1 MDASECTICVCRFI
15 FTFSHPIW
23 KNIYILHRFSIYAE
37 KYYNIQVTRTHA
49 HRHFCIAY
57 ERWHQLNPYILTLR
71 CNSHSVYFSYSL
83 FFHSLTFFSQYWIAF
98 VSQWHYILCWIFLL
112 LLFNSWA
119 GFWCCFFFHSAVNII
134 FEISSIVGLLII
146 FYCAAAVVILVV
158 FVYYSHFVNQ
168 PKCKRRVFQW
178 HVQCMQCVHTVYT
191 INIIT
196 TCYDD
201 EEKKT
206 SLEKQNDNKLAKKN
220 FNHRH
225 LYVYDRKIVMQN
237 VAFCLCDCMVQ
248 VNAGTNKYTL
258 TMNTKTH
265 LFPLHICCFA
275 WVFSKTVCWL
285 IKQTNKLQIVCW
297 KIKTKL
303 KMKWLATGFGSHL
316 NAKRAMHTE
325 ARDSSGLFF
334 FLFLKCHHNH
344 LSL

>member
-1 MDASECTICVCRFI
+1 MQ
-15 FTFSHPIW
+15 FS
-23 KNIYILHRFSIYAE
+23 F
-37 KYYNIQVTRTHA
+37 
-49 HRHFCIAY
+49 
-57 ERWHQLNPYILTLR
+57 
-71 CNSHSVYFSYSL
+71 SL
-83 FFHSLTFFSQYWIAF
+83 FLLLTFFSLFDFFQPILNCICQPMTLYFVLNFSAAAVQFMGWI
-98 VSQWHYILCWIFLL
+98 LML
-112 LLFNSWA
+112 
-119 GFWCCFFFHSAVNII
+119 FFFHSAVNII

-275 WVFSKTVCWL
+275 WVFSKTVC
-285 IKQTNKLQIVCW
+285 
-297 KIKTKL
+297 
-303 KMKWLATGFGSHL
+303 
-316 NAKRAMHTE
+316 
-325 ARDSSGLFF
+325 
-334 FLFLKCHHNH
+334 
-344 LSL
+344 